1 MSDSN
6 AASFKR
12 ASECNYVLTEII
24 LHSAR
29 SEWWR
34 LLLCHLKCCQARFTI
49 STVYLFCFLYKW
61 VSLWLVEFLLL
72 SLFCWVYGVWIS
84 PLSFYPII
92 CLVWKA
98 EPTLSTCASFHRI
111 VCSHNSRRKEKSQTL
126 SKLCFYS
133 VPLNGSIMDV
143 LDWQKHQ
150 KANGTV
156 HSVQLQWR
164 GEAADINKYLHLE
177 NKLLTKGFMGDLRG
191 GRNPHHTSSQPL
203 KEGLT

>member
-1 MSDSN
+1 MG
-6 AASFKR
+6 
-12 ASECNYVLTEII
+12 YG
-24 LHSAR
+24 
-29 SEWWR
+29 
-34 LLLCHLKCCQARFTI
+34 
-49 STVYLFCFLYKW
+49 
-61 VSLWLVEFLLL
+61 FLLFFHFIP
-72 SLFCWVYGVWIS
+72 LFAWYERQNLHYLLALLFIELYVIT
-84 PLSFYPII
+84 IQ
-92 CLVWKA
+92 
-98 EPTLSTCASFHRI
+98 E
-111 VCSHNSRRKEKSQTL
+111 EKSQTL

-150 KANGTV
+150 KGNGTV

-177 NKLLTKGFMGDLRG
+177 NKLLTKGFMGDLCG